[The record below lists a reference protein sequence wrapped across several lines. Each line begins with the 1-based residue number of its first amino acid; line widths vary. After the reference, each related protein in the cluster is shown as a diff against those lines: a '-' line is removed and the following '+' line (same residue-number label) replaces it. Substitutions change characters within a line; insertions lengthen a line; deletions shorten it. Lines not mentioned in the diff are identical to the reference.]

1 MNVTLLRALSETAT
15 VARIGS
21 PLPNAGE
28 GLGGEGGR
36 CRLNLAPRPSGWDSL
51 STCENWSRCT
61 APSPQTP
68 LPRWGEGNRSTFF
81 LATFTLACLLPGC
94 SHNGPT
100 PAVGQKAPGTVEN
113 RVKESELTRV
123 KLTPE
128 AEQRLG
134 IQLAAAVESEFSTVS
149 AIAGEV
155 MLIPGKVLIATAPVA
170 GTVHFA
176 RGNLAVGQNI
186 RKGEPVFRLTPVVSP
201 QRDLRVTFETDVQST
216 KARLDTATQQL
227 ERARQLLRD
236 LAGSQRNVEA
246 AEQEFGQ
253 AKAAY
258 DAAVERRD
266 RLKTHPLEADVDMV
280 IAAPATG
287 VVRQVQAGEDQV
299 VASGATLVEV
309 ADLNRVWLRVPV
321 YAGDLESLARQ
332 SSVRV
337 RDVDGQGPTRQ
348 AVRVTA
354 LPTADPLAVTSDLYF
369 ELANADGR
377 LAPGQR
383 LTVFLPSRKPGRKGI
398 AVPTA
403 AVLYDIYGGTWVYVN
418 SAPHEYRR
426 QRIELVQSEGSSAIV
441 SRGLGVGTQVVSA
454 GAAEL
459 FGTEFGAGK

>member
-1 MNVTLLRALSETAT
+1 
-15 VARIGS
+15 
-21 PLPNAGE
+21 
-28 GLGGEGGR
+28 
-36 CRLNLAPRPSGWDSL
+36 
-51 STCENWSRCT
+51 
-61 APSPQTP
+61 
-68 LPRWGEGNRSTFF
+68 
-81 LATFTLACLLPGC
+81 
-94 SHNGPT
+94 
-100 PAVGQKAPGTVEN
+100 
-113 RVKESELTRV
+113 
-123 KLTPE
+123 
-128 AEQRLG
+128 
-134 IQLAAAVESEFSTVS
+134 
-149 AIAGEV
+149 
-155 MLIPGKVLIATAPVA
+155 MLIPVRFSSQPHPVA
-170 GTVHFA
+170 GTVSFCG

-186 RKGEPVFRLTPVVSP
+186 RKGRTVFRLTPVVSP
-201 QRDLRVTFETDVQST
+201 QRDLRVTFETDVSIHQKPGST
-216 KARLDTATQQL
+216 PPTQQL

-299 VASGATLVEV
+299 VASGAALVEV
-309 ADLNRVWLRVPV
+309 ADLSRVWLRVPV

-354 LPTADPLAVTSDLYF
+354 PPTADPLAVTSDLYF

>member
-1 MNVTLLRALSETAT
+1 MNLIAHRSYLLSVIT
-15 VARIGS
+15 VV
-21 PLPNAGE
+21 
-28 GLGGEGGR
+28 
-36 CRLNLAPRPSGWDSL
+36 
-51 STCENWSRCT
+51 
-61 APSPQTP
+61 
-68 LPRWGEGNRSTFF
+68 
-81 LATFTLACLLPGC
+81 CLLQGC
-94 SHNGPT
+94 SHNGTT
-100 PAVGQKAPGTVEN
+100 PAAAQKAPAAVDN
-113 RVKESELTRV
+113 RVKETDLTLV

-134 IQLAAAVESEFSTVS
+134 IELAPAAESEVSTVS

-155 MLIPGKVLIATAPVA
+155 MLIPGKALIATAPVT

-176 RGNLAVGQNI
+176 RPSLGVGQNI
-186 RKGEPVFRLTPVVSP
+186 RKGDPVFRLTPVVSP
-201 QRDLRVTFETDVQST
+201 QRDLRVTFEADLQSA

-258 DAAVERRD
+258 DAAAERRD

-280 IAAPATG
+280 IPAPATG
-287 VVRQVQAGEDQV
+287 VVRQIQAGEEQV
-299 VASGATLVEV
+299 VGSGAPLLEV
-309 ADLNRVWLRVPV
+309 ADLSRVWLRVPV
-321 YAGDLESLARQ
+321 YAGDVESLAGQ
-332 SSVRV
+332 ASVRV
-337 RDVDGQGPTRQ
+337 RDMDGEGPTRR
-348 AVRVTA
+348 ALRVTA
-354 LPTADPLAVTSDLYF
+354 PPTADPLAVTTDLYF
-369 ELANADGR
+369 ELANSDGR

-383 LTVFLPSRKPGRKGI
+383 LTVFLPSRKPSRKGI

-403 AVLYDIYGGTWVYVN
+403 ALLYDIYGGTWVYVN

-426 QRIELVQSEGSSAIV
+426 QRVELLQSEGSSTIIA
-441 SRGLGVGTQVVSA
+441 RGLSVGTKVVSA

>member
-1 MNVTLLRALSETAT
+1 M
-15 VARIGS
+15 
-21 PLPNAGE
+21 
-28 GLGGEGGR
+28 
-36 CRLNLAPRPSGWDSL
+36 
-51 STCENWSRCT
+51 
-61 APSPQTP
+61 
-68 LPRWGEGNRSTFF
+68 
-81 LATFTLACLLPGC
+81 PGC
-94 SHNGPT
+94 SHNGAAPVT
-100 PAVGQKAPGTVEN
+100 AQKAPAIVEN
-113 RVKESELTRV
+113 RVKESDLTRV

-134 IQLAAAVESEFSTVS
+134 IELTPAVESEVSTVS
-149 AIAGEV
+149 AIAGDV
-155 MLIPGKVLIATAPVA
+155 MLIPGKALIATAPVT

-176 RGNLAVGQNI
+176 RGSLGVGQNI
-186 RKGEPVFRLTPVVSP
+186 RKGQPVFRLTPVVSP
-201 QRDLRVTFETDVQST
+201 QRDLRVTFEADVHST
-216 KARLDTATQQL
+216 KARLDTAAQQL

-287 VVRQVQAGEDQV
+287 IVRQVQAGEDQV
-299 VASGATLVEV
+299 VASGATLIEV
-309 ADLNRVWLRVPV
+309 ADLSRVWLRVPV
-321 YAGDLESLARQ
+321 YAGDVESLAGQ
-332 SSVRV
+332 TSVRV
-337 RDVDGQGPTRQ
+337 RDVDGEGPTRQ

-354 LPTADPLAVTSDLYF
+354 PPTADPLAVTTDLYF

-383 LTVFLPSRKPGRKGI
+383 LTVFLPSRKLRRKGI

-403 AVLYDIYGGTWVYVN
+403 AVLYDIHGGTWVYIN

-426 QRIELVQSEGSSAIV
+426 QRIELLQSEGSSTLIA
-441 SRGLGVGTQVVSA
+441 RGLGVGTKVVSA